1 MKSRQLGNP
10 VPPETCYLRPETCPA
25 PLPQPHSPEY
35 RGEGSLNSLQRLSPR
50 FAGLAIWTICIF
62 TAISASSNESLD
74 QPMKPMADLL
84 KQYCIDCHG
93 AADPKAGLNLEQVIG
108 NVSASDNL
116 SKTRWEKVVK
126 RLRSRQMPPA
136 DAERPAEPE
145 YQAALVALES
155 TLDLAAKA
163 HPQPGRTDSIRRLN
177 RTEYHNA
184 IRDLLAMDVDVNAIL
199 PADESGHGFDNV
211 TVGDLPPV
219 LLNRYITAAERIS
232 RLAVGSSVHIPEGV
246 NVRVPADR
254 TQDSHVEGL
263 PLGTRGGVVFD
274 FQFPTTG
281 IYEFQLRLTRDRD
294 ERLEGLSGS
303 QDIDLLIDRQPLYRF
318 NVSSKKRKAE
328 ATEDDYD
335 AEEDSLEAK
344 LKNRFQIT
352 AGPHNVGVT
361 FPQQSTSLSEI
372 KRQPFDVSFNRHR
385 HPRRVPAI
393 YEVSIV
399 GPLDAVES
407 IDNVGDATSLANE
420 TPSRRQ
426 IFISRPT
433 KPNEERACADQIVR
447 HLVRLAYRR
456 PATDQDLIVP
466 MRFFEQGVAAHGFE
480 AGIESALSAILVSP
494 YFLFR
499 AESQPTDLPADS
511 VYSISDLQLAS
522 RLSFFLWSSIPDD
535 ELLTLA
541 ERKRLREPEVL
552 RQQVLRML
560 GDARSESLVN
570 NFAAQWL
577 YLRNLDS
584 FRPDMRLYPDFDD
597 NLRIALRK
605 ETEMLFHHIL
615 REDRSVLELIDTDT
629 TFLNERLAKH
639 YGIGGVVGSQFRA
652 VKLTDPDSHRG
663 GLLRHGSILAVT
675 SYATRTSPTVRG
687 HWILSNI
694 LGTPP
699 PPPPPNVPSLKD
711 KADTHALTIRE
722 RLAEHR
728 ANPTCASCHDLMDPV
743 GFSLENFDA
752 VGRWRTFDDGQRIDA
767 SGGLPDGTPIA
778 SFLELES
785 SILKRPEM
793 FVGTLTEKL
802 MTFALG
808 RGVEAYDGPAVRQII
823 RGAAEQEYR
832 FSSLITGIVSSVPF
846 QMRVVE

>member
-1 MKSRQLGNP
+1 MVELMNRHCF
-10 VPPETCYLRPETCPA
+10 E
-25 PLPQPHSPEY
+25 
-35 RGEGSLNSLQRLSPR
+35 
-50 FAGLAIWTICIF
+50 
-62 TAISASSNESLD
+62 
-74 QPMKPMADLL
+74 
-84 KQYCIDCHG
+84 CHG
-93 AADPKAGLNLEQVIG
+93 ESEAKAGLNLEQVVG
-108 NVSASDNL
+108 DVTAFVSNSETA
-116 SKTRWEKVVK
+116 TWEKVIR

-136 DAERPAEPE
+136 DVNRPEESE
-145 YQAALVALES
+145 YKAALTALEQN
-155 TLDLAAKA
+155 LDSAAAK

-184 IRDLLAMDVDVNAIL
+184 IRDLLAMDVDVHAIL

-211 TVGDLPPV
+211 TVSDLPPM
-219 LLNRYITAAERIS
+219 LLNRYITAAQQIS
-232 RLAVGSSVHIPEGV
+232 RLAVGSSIRSPEGV

-263 PLGTRGGVVFD
+263 PLGTRGGTVFD
-274 FQFPTTG
+274 YQFPTTG
-281 IYEFQLRLTRDRD
+281 EYEIQLRLTRDRD
-294 ERLEGLSGS
+294 EHLEGLTGTHE
-303 QDIDLLIDRQPLYRF
+303 IDVLIDRKPLHRF
-318 NVSSKKRKAE
+318 TVSPKKGKTE
-328 ATEDDYD
+328 AKEEGYE
-335 AEEDSLEAK
+335 AEDSSVESH
-344 LKNRFQIT
+344 LKNRFQMT
-352 AGPHNVGVT
+352 AGPHTVGVT
-361 FPQQSTSLSEI
+361 FPQKSASLSEI

-399 GPLDAVES
+399 GPLASTESNATLVE
-407 IDNVGDATSLANE
+407 ATSVPND
-420 TPSRRQ
+420 TPSQRQ
-426 IFISRPT
+426 IFVSKPT
-433 KPNEERACADQIVR
+433 KPNEANTCAEKILR
-447 HLVRLAYRR
+447 RLVRLAYRR
-456 PATDQDLIVP
+456 PATDSDLVVP
-466 MRFFEQGVAAHGFE
+466 MRFFEQNLASSGFE
-480 AGIESALSAILVSP
+480 AGIESALSSILVNP

-499 AESQPTDLPADS
+499 SESQPSESLKGS
-511 VYSISDLQLAS
+511 VYPISDIELAS

-535 ELLTLA
+535 ELLSLA
-541 ERKRLREPEVL
+541 EDKQLHEPEVL
-552 RQQVLRML
+552 RQQVSRML
-560 GDARSESLVN
+560 GDARAESLVT

-597 NLRIALRK
+597 NLRIALRT
-605 ETEMLFHHIL
+605 ETELLFHYVL
-615 REDRSVLELIDTDT
+615 REDRSVLELISTDT

-639 YGIGGVVGSQFRA
+639 YGISGVIGSQFRP
-652 VKLTDPDSHRG
+652 VKLSDPSSHRG

-687 HWILSNI
+687 NWILANI

-711 KADTHALTIRE
+711 RAAAQNLPIRE

-728 ANPTCASCHDLMDPV
+728 SNAACASCHNLMDPV

-752 VGRWRTFDDGQRIDA
+752 VGRWRFLEDGHRIDS
-767 SGGLPDGTPIA
+767 SGGLPDGTPIT
-778 SFLELES
+778 SFVELEA

-808 RGVEAYDGPAVRQII
+808 RGVEAFDGPAVRQII
-823 RGAAEQEYR
+823 RGAAEQDYR

-846 QMRVVE
+846 QKRVVE